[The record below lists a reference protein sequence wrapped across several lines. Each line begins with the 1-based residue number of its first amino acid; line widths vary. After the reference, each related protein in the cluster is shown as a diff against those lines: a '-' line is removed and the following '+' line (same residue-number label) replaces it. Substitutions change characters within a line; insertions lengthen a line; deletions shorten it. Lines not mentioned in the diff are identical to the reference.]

1 MKRLIPF
8 CYLLAIGSSLPI
20 QETCQYSSPNVTITW
35 EFNAASSS
43 IYFSLNAQ
51 RAQDD
56 YWTGIFFQKV
66 ILDAEQRVDFVS
78 GTSPSLQSTSIISEF
93 TKRIDDFEEGAF
105 DADGCLTISFP
116 GTVLPISSTGNL
128 IVPETLSQYRICNIE
143 SSCQSATASKASG
156 EKEQILDIVK
166 RDNSAK
172 GPVCNWMDGS
182 NTVHWEAVP
191 NGIKFNIQ
199 ADVKKGKYWT
209 AIAVGES
216 MGNLKMAVAFTDGNK
231 VKQVGGYTSSGWQP
245 PAKAKDL
252 KVTLNKKGVKA
263 IDSKLSYE
271 FIMPADVFKAVDS
284 DGCLTL
290 QFGINAGQ
298 YAGNFQI
305 HKHEAT
311 PTPMQVCNIQKCSAD
326 DAASPAETVE
336 EGSGAVEEG
345 SGELPPQP
353 ASTTASMPASPP
365 SSQAPQ
371 NPGNIGVTER
381 RDDPLN
387 VTMTSATIAAIS
399 ASNEPNH
406 DPVVA
411 SSAANPN
418 VASSVSAS
426 AAPEALLTSPA
437 EVKATT
443 EKPAEVVVTT
453 EQNSGAVSP
462 SSSGGELGPLDE
474 SKTSGSGSSTRITVH
489 PCKQGQ
495 TDLRVCHGYFADYL
509 GKVEQWAQRHGETV
523 GAQLWKACSLLAGV
537 QHVPTMCCTEFHS
550 TCREFIQDE

>member
-56 YWTGIFFQKV
+56 YWTGIFFQKSEAVIAYVQGGEPRQSSAHLEGDEV

-93 TKRIDDFEEGAF
+93 TKRLDDFEEGAF

-231 VKQVGGYTSSGWQP
+231 VKQVGGWQP

-311 PTPMQVCNIQKCSAD
+311 PTPMQ
-326 DAASPAETVE
+326 AETVE

-345 SGELPPQP
+345 SG
-353 ASTTASMPASPP
+353 
-365 SSQAPQ
+365 
-371 NPGNIGVTER
+371 
-381 RDDPLN
+381 
-387 VTMTSATIAAIS
+387 
-399 ASNEPNH
+399 EPNH

-489 PCKQGQ
+489 PCKQGH